1 MQNLVADYTVYAIQ
15 KIVKKD
21 ADFMQ
26 TKYYG
31 KSTNNQQIMYNLI
44 ITMEQIEF
52 SFYFTYVLL
61 LTTAT
66 ITFIE
71 ALRTKTPQIQHIMNL
86 ETCISLV
93 AGYFYS
99 VFNEKIKK
107 ISETNKIDWTEITQF
122 RYIDWAITTPL
133 MLLVLS
139 LVISFNSKTK
149 IRFHHFALIVFFN
162 YIMLYVGYLGET
174 KKVERKT
181 ADILGFGAF
190 FATFGIIFKEYVM
203 PKFNM
208 DNYILFGLYIVV
220 WSIYGVAYL
229 LPEVNKNIVMN
240 YLDVTSKCFIGIGLW
255 IYFVGIIRLR

>member
-1 MQNLVADYTVYAIQ
+1 
-15 KIVKKD
+15 
-21 ADFMQ
+21 MQ
-26 TKYYG
+26 T
-31 KSTNNQQIMYNLI
+31 I
-44 ITMEQIEF
+44 F
-52 SFYFTYVLL
+52 SFSITYILL

-99 VFNEKIKK
+99 IFNDKIKNIKENEKI
-107 ISETNKIDWTEITQF
+107 DWNEITQL

-139 LVISFNSKTK
+139 LVLSFNSKTK
-149 IRFHHFALIVFFN
+149 IRLHHYVAVLFFN

-174 KKVERKT
+174 KKMERMT

-190 FATFGIIFKEYVM
+190 FVTYGIIFTQYVM
-203 PKFNM
+203 PKYNV
-208 DNYILFGLYIVV
+208 DNYLLFGFYVLV
-220 WSIYGVAYL
+220 WSLYGIAYL
-229 LPEVNKNIVMN
+229 FSEVNKNIITN
-240 YLDVTSKCFIGIGLW
+240 YLDLTSKCLIGIGLW

>member
-1 MQNLVADYTVYAIQ
+1 MEN
-15 KIVKKD
+15 
-21 ADFMQ
+21 
-26 TKYYG
+26 
-31 KSTNNQQIMYNLI
+31 
-44 ITMEQIEF
+44 ITF

-93 AGYFYS
+93 GGYFYS
-99 VFNEKIKK
+99 VFNDKIKN
-107 ISETNKIDWTEITQF
+107 NKNIDWKEITEL
-122 RYIDWAITTPL
+122 RYIDWVITTPL

-139 LVISFNSKTK
+139 LVLSFNSKTK

-162 YIMLYVGYLGET
+162 YVMLYVGYLGET

-181 ADILGFGAF
+181 ADIVGFFAF
-190 FATFGIIFKEYVM
+190 FATFGILFKEYVL
-203 PKFNM
+203 PKYSL
-208 DNYILFGLYIVV
+208 DNYIIFGLYILV
-220 WSIYGVAYL
+220 WSIYGIAYL
-229 LPEVNKNIVMN
+229 LPEENKNIVMN
-240 YLDVTSKCFIGIGLW
+240 FLDVTSKCFIGIGLW